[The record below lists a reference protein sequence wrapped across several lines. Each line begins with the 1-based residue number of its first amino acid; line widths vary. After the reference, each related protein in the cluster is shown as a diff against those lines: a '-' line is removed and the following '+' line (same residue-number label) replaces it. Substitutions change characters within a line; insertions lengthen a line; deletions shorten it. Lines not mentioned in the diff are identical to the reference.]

1 MPIAEWLSLVLICII
16 GALSPGPSLA
26 VVMRHSLCNSTKHGL
41 VAAITHGTGVGLYA
55 VMAILGLSS
64 LLTQAPMVYHVL
76 VYAGA
81 AYLLYMGIK
90 ALRSKGNSS
99 FKVDTDQQSVSIW
112 IAARDGF
119 AIAFFNPKLAIFFVA
134 LFSQFIQPESTG
146 LVYGGTMAMTVF
158 TIDTLWYCIV
168 AGMVHLTK
176 QKFSLASKGQLL
188 DRISGVIFIGLAA
201 RVAFI

>member
-26 VVMRHSLCNSTKHGL
+26 VVMRHSLSNSTKHAFI
-41 VAAITHGTGVGLYA
+41 AAVTHGTGVGLYA

-64 LLTQAPMVYHVL
+64 LLTQAPMIYHVL

-90 ALRSKGNSS
+90 ALRSQGSQS
-99 FKVDTDQQSVSIW
+99 IKVDKNQPKVSMW

-134 LFSQFIQPESTG
+134 LFSQFIKPESTG
-146 LVYGGTMAMTVF
+146 LIYGTTMASTVF
-158 TIDTLWYCIV
+158 AIDTLWYCAV
-168 AGMVHLTK
+168 AGLLHLTK

-201 RVAFI
+201 RVVLL